1 MYSKKSITSI
11 AFVAVLVLTSSLGL
25 AQTSRTNENGN
36 LTVSSAAT
44 AAPPASGPSSA
55 SASSAV
61 AATGYII
68 GPDDVLVVNVWK
80 EPDLSRS
87 VVVRPD
93 GKITLP
99 LLKDM
104 NASGS
109 TPEELQSRIEKGLAD
124 FVSKPSVTVIVQE
137 AKSHKFNILGQVQ
150 KPGTYILTGPMT
162 VLDAIAL
169 AGGLREWAKAKS
181 IYILRVSPD
190 GTRKRIPFDYKKV
203 VKGSNE
209 DAVLQIRDTIVVP

>member
-1 MYSKKSITSI
+1 MRSKKSMTSTVF
-11 AFVAVLVLTSSLGL
+11 AALLVLVCNLAL
-25 AQTSRTNENGN
+25 AQTRSTNGN
-36 LTVSSAAT
+36 AGARV
-44 AAPPASGPSSA
+44 AAPAPASSPA
-55 SASSAV
+55 SATSAV
-61 AATGYII
+61 AATGYVI

-104 NASGS
+104 DASGS
-109 TPEELQSRIEKGLAD
+109 TPEQLQSRIEKGLAD
-124 FVSKPSVTVIVQE
+124 YVSKPSVTVIVQE

-150 KPGTYILTGPMT
+150 KPGTYVLSGPIT

-169 AGGLREWAKAKS
+169 AGGLREWAKEKS
-181 IYILRVSPD
+181 IYILRVGPD
-190 GTRKRIPFDYKKV
+190 GSRKRIPFDYKKV
-203 VKGSNE
+203 VKGE
-209 DAVLQIRDTIVVP
+209 DQDAVLQIRDTIVVP

>member
-1 MYSKKSITSI
+1 MRPKKSITSI
-11 AFVAVLVLTSSLGL
+11 VFVAVLVLISSLAL
-25 AQTSRTNENGN
+25 AQTSGTNGN
-36 LTVSSAAT
+36 EKLAVSSAAT
-44 AAPPASGPSSA
+44 ASSPATAPST
-55 SASSAV
+55 V
-61 AATGYII
+61 AATGYVI

-104 NASGS
+104 DASGS

-137 AKSHKFNILGQVQ
+137 AKSHKFNILGQVL

>member
-1 MYSKKSITSI
+1 MRSKKSITSI
-11 AFVAVLVLTSSLGL
+11 AFVAVLVLISSLAL
-25 AQTSRTNENGN
+25 AQTSQTNGSEK
-36 LTVSSAAT
+36 LTASSAAT
-44 AAPPASGPSSA
+44 ATSPASGPSSA
-55 SASSAV
+55 PAPSAV
-61 AATGYII
+61 VATGYVI

-104 NASGS
+104 DASGS

-181 IYILRVSPD
+181 IYILRMSPD

>member
-1 MYSKKSITSI
+1 MRVKRTLTAIEFGVTCLLITGL
-11 AFVAVLVLTSSLGL
+11 AL
-25 AQTSRTNENGN
+25 AQTSRAKTDG
-36 LTVSSAAT
+36 AAT
-44 AAPPASGPSSA
+44 AASSSSSSPASA
-55 SASSAV
+55 TVASS
-61 AATGYII
+61 GYVI
-68 GPDDVLVVNVWK
+68 GPDDVLAINVWK
-80 EPDLSRS
+80 EAELSRS

-104 NASGS
+104 DAGGS
-109 TPEELQSRIEKGLAD
+109 TPEQLQARIEKGLAD
-124 FVSKPSVTVIVQE
+124 YISKPSVTVIVQE
-137 AKSHKFNILGQVQ
+137 AKSHKFNILGAVQ

-181 IYILRVSPD
+181 IYILRISQD
-190 GTRKRIPFDYKKV
+190 GSRKRIPFDYKKV

-209 DAVLQIRDTIVVP
+209 DAALEIRDTIVVP

>member
-1 MYSKKSITSI
+1 MRSKESITSI
-11 AFVAVLVLTSSLGL
+11 AFVAVLVLTCSLAL
-25 AQTSRTNENGN
+25 AQTPRTNGN
-36 LTVSSAAT
+36 EDAT
-44 AAPPASGPSSA
+44 ASASPAPAALSA
-55 SASSAV
+55 SATSVV
-61 AATGYII
+61 AATGYVI

-104 NASGS
+104 DASGS
-109 TPEELQSRIEKGLAD
+109 TPEQLQSRIEKGLAD
-124 FVSKPSVTVIVQE
+124 YVSKPSVTVIVQE
-137 AKSHKFNILGQVQ
+137 AKSHKFNILGAVQ
-150 KPGTYILTGPMT
+150 KPGTYILSGPMT

-181 IYILRVSPD
+181 IYILRMAPD
-190 GTRKRIPFDYKKV
+190 GSRKRIPFDYKKV
-203 VKGSNE
+203 VKGAE
-209 DAVLQIRDTIVVP
+209 QDAALEIRDTIVVP

>member
-1 MYSKKSITSI
+1 MRSNKSIISI
-11 AFVAVLVLTSSLGL
+11 AFAAVLVLASSLAL
-25 AQTSRTNENGN
+25 AQTSRTNGNGD
-36 LTVSSAAT
+36 AT
-44 AAPPASGPSSA
+44 ATSPSLRSSPAPAP
-55 SASSAV
+55 SAV
-61 AATGYII
+61 AATGYVI

-104 NASGS
+104 DASGS
-109 TPEELQSRIEKGLAD
+109 TPEQLQSRIEKGLAD
-124 FVSKPSVTVIVQE
+124 YVSKPSVTVIVQE
-137 AKSHKFNILGQVQ
+137 AKSHKFNILGAVQ

-181 IYILRVSPD
+181 IYILRVAPD
-190 GTRKRIPFDYKKV
+190 GSRKRIPFDYKKV
-203 VKGSNE
+203 VKGENE
-209 DAVLQIRDTIVVP
+209 DAVLEIRDTIVVP

>member
-1 MYSKKSITSI
+1 MRSKKSII
-11 AFVAVLVLTSSLGL
+11 PIEFAVLFLTCSLAL
-25 AQTSRTNENGN
+25 AQTPSTNGN
-36 LTVSSAAT
+36 AGATV
-44 AAPPASGPSSA
+44 AAPAPASA
-55 SASSAV
+55 TSAV
-61 AATGYII
+61 ATTGYVI

-104 NASGS
+104 DASGS
-109 TPEELQSRIEKGLAD
+109 TPEQLQSRIEKGLAD
-124 FVSKPSVTVIVQE
+124 YVSKPSVTVIVQE
-137 AKSHKFNILGQVQ
+137 AKSHKFNILGAVQ

-169 AGGLREWAKAKS
+169 AGGLREWAKKKS
-181 IYILRVSPD
+181 IYILRIGPD
-190 GTRKRIPFDYKKV
+190 GSRKRIPFDYKKV
-203 VKGSNE
+203 VKGSSD
-209 DAVLQIRDTIVVP
+209 DAVLEVRDTIVVP

>member
-1 MYSKKSITSI
+1 MHSKQSVTSI
-11 AFVAVLVLTSSLGL
+11 VFVAMLVLTSSQSL
-25 AQTSRTNENGN
+25 AQPRGTNGN
-36 LTVSSAAT
+36 VDATV
-44 AAPPASGPSSA
+44 AAPAPASSPA
-55 SASSAV
+55 SATSAV
-61 AATGYII
+61 AAAGYVI

-104 NASGS
+104 DASGS
-109 TPEELQSRIEKGLAD
+109 TPEQLQSRIEKGLAD
-124 FVSKPSVTVIVQE
+124 YVSKPSVTVIVQE

-150 KPGTYILTGPMT
+150 KPGTYIFTGPMT

-181 IYILRVSPD
+181 IYILRVGPD
-190 GTRKRIPFDYKKV
+190 GSRKRIPFDYKKV
-203 VKGSNE
+203 VKGE
-209 DAVLQIRDTIVVP
+209 DQDAVLQIRDTIVVP

>member
-1 MYSKKSITSI
+1 MTLVVF
-11 AFVAVLVLTSSLGL
+11 AAVLSLASSLSL
-25 AQTSRTNENGN
+25 AQTRTTNGN
-36 LTVSSAAT
+36 VDETV
-44 AAPPASGPSSA
+44 AAPAPASSPA
-55 SASSAV
+55 SATSTL
-61 AATGYII
+61 AATGYVI

-80 EPDLSRS
+80 EPELSRS

-104 NASGS
+104 DASGS
-109 TPEELQSRIEKGLAD
+109 TPEQLQSRIEKGLSD
-124 FVSKPSVTVIVQE
+124 YVSKPSVTVIVQE
-137 AKSHKFNILGQVQ
+137 AKSHKFNILGAVQ

-181 IYILRVSPD
+181 IYILRVGPD
-190 GTRKRIPFDYKKV
+190 GSRKRIPFDYKKV
-203 VKGSNE
+203 VKGLSE
-209 DAVLQIRDTIVVP
+209 DALLEIRDTIVVP

>member
-1 MYSKKSITSI
+1 MRSKKSMTSI
-11 AFVAVLVLTSSLGL
+11 VFAAVFVLACNPVL
-25 AQTSRTNENGN
+25 AQTRGTNGKEVA
-36 LTVSSAAT
+36 TASAPAPVSS
-44 AAPPASGPSSA
+44 PASATP
-55 SASSAV
+55 AV
-61 AATGYII
+61 AATGYVI

-104 NASGS
+104 DASGS
-109 TPEELQSRIEKGLAD
+109 TPEQLQSRIEKGLAD
-124 FVSKPSVTVIVQE
+124 YVSKPSVTVIVQE

-181 IYILRVSPD
+181 IYILRVAPNGS
-190 GTRKRIPFDYKKV
+190 RERIPFDYKKV
-203 VKGSNE
+203 VKGE
-209 DAVLQIRDTIVVP
+209 DQDAVLQIRDTIVVP

>member
-1 MYSKKSITSI
+1 MRSKESITSI
-11 AFVAVLVLTSSLGL
+11 AFVAVLVLTCSLAL
-25 AQTSRTNENGN
+25 AQTPRTNGN
-36 LTVSSAAT
+36 EDAT
-44 AAPPASGPSSA
+44 ASVSPAPAALSA
-55 SASSAV
+55 SATSVV
-61 AATGYII
+61 AATGYVI

-104 NASGS
+104 DASGS
-109 TPEELQSRIEKGLAD
+109 TPEQLQSRIEKGLAD
-124 FVSKPSVTVIVQE
+124 YVSKPSVTVIVQE
-137 AKSHKFNILGQVQ
+137 AKSHKFNILGAVQ
-150 KPGTYILTGPMT
+150 KPGTYILSGPMT

-181 IYILRVSPD
+181 IYILRMAPD
-190 GTRKRIPFDYKKV
+190 GSRKRIPFDYKKV
-203 VKGSNE
+203 VKGAE
-209 DAVLQIRDTIVVP
+209 QDAALEIRDTIVVP

>member
-1 MYSKKSITSI
+1 MHSKKIVTSTV
-11 AFVAVLVLTSSLGL
+11 FVSVLVLSSSLAL
-25 AQTSRTNENGN
+25 AQAARTNGNGVA
-36 LTVSSAAT
+36 TASSAV
-44 AAPPASGPSSA
+44 PASSPAPA
-55 SASSAV
+55 SATSAV
-61 AATGYII
+61 AATGYVI

-104 NASGS
+104 DASGS
-109 TPEELQSRIEKGLAD
+109 TPEQLQSRIEKGLAD
-124 FVSKPSVTVIVQE
+124 YVSKPSVTVIVQE
-137 AKSHKFNILGQVQ
+137 AKSHKFNILGAVQ

-169 AGGLREWAKAKS
+169 AGGLREWAKEKS
-181 IYILRVSPD
+181 IYILRVAPD
-190 GTRKRIPFDYKKV
+190 GTRKRIPFDYKQV
-203 VKGSNE
+203 VKGSSE

>member
-1 MYSKKSITSI
+1 MRSNKSIISI
-11 AFVAVLVLTSSLGL
+11 AFAAVLVLASSPAL
-25 AQTSRTNENGN
+25 AQTSRTNGNGDA
-36 LTVSSAAT
+36 TPSSPAPGSSSAP
-44 AAPPASGPSSA
+44 AP
-55 SASSAV
+55 SAV
-61 AATGYII
+61 AATGYVI

-104 NASGS
+104 DASGS
-109 TPEELQSRIEKGLAD
+109 TPEQLQSRIEKGLAD
-124 FVSKPSVTVIVQE
+124 YVSKPSVTVIVQE
-137 AKSHKFNILGQVQ
+137 AKSHKFNILGAVQ

-181 IYILRVSPD
+181 IYILRVAPD
-190 GTRKRIPFDYKKV
+190 GSRKRIPFDYKKV

-209 DAVLQIRDTIVVP
+209 DAVLEIRDTIVVP